1 MAVVPAAV
9 VLVVALVTVVVA
21 AVPAAS
27 FEVLPV
33 EQAGRLGV
41 AVPVPWSVLD

>member
-9 VLVVALVTVVVA
+9 VTVALVAVVVA

>member
-1 MAVVPAAV
+1 VAVVPAAV
-9 VLVVALVTVVVA
+9 VTVALVAVVVA

-33 EQAGRLGV
+33 EQAGV

>member
-9 VLVVALVTVVVA
+9 VLVVAVVAVVVA

-33 EQAGRLGV
+33 EQAGV

>member
-1 MAVVPAAV
+1 VAVVPAAV
-9 VLVVALVTVVVA
+9 VLVAVVVA

>member
-9 VLVVALVTVVVA
+9 VTVALVAVVVVA
-21 AVPAAS
+21 VPVTS

>member
-9 VLVVALVTVVVA
+9 VTVALVAVVIA

-33 EQAGRLGV
+33 EQAGV